1 MARLSFRFLLT
12 LIAKIC
18 APWVA
23 LSDDRACFISYC
35 CVTMERCFESWDF
48 VFSLLSVAVS
58 LFTRFWD
65 SREEVRERA
74 MLLSV
79 ADPNPNP
86 ATLLVLIIIV
96 WGVISIFSF
105 VKPGIWRLVVF
116 AFANVVLSWFRGG
129 YLDPPLLRK
138 LIGRAVAGIVIWGL
152 K

>member
-1 MARLSFRFLLT
+1 M
-12 LIAKIC
+12 
-18 APWVA
+18 
-23 LSDDRACFISYC
+23 
-35 CVTMERCFESWDF
+35 
-48 VFSLLSVAVS
+48 FSLLSVAVS

-105 VKPGIWRLVVF
+105 VKPGI
-116 AFANVVLSWFRGG
+116 
-129 YLDPPLLRK
+129 
-138 LIGRAVAGIVIWGL
+138 
-152 K
+152 